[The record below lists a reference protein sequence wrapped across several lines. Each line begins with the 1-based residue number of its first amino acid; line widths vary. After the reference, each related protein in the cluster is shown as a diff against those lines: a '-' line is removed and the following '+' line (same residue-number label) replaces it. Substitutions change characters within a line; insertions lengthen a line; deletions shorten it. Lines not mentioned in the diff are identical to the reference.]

1 MPDHFEPRLSFL
13 LAAALLQEEK
23 KGVARNDPA
32 HGLIYGSPA
41 TVAERLAE
49 IDKIGVGGIMMTFRL
64 GPMAADVANN
74 SIKLF
79 MGKVAPEFQSL
90 AAAAE

>member
-1 MPDHFEPRLSFL
+1 M
-13 LAAALLQEEK
+13 
-23 KGVARNDPA
+23 
-32 HGLIYGSPA
+32 IYGSPA
-41 TVAERLAE
+41 TVAARLAE

-64 GPMAADVANN
+64 GPMASDVANN

-79 MGKVAPEFQSL
+79 MEKVAPEFQSR